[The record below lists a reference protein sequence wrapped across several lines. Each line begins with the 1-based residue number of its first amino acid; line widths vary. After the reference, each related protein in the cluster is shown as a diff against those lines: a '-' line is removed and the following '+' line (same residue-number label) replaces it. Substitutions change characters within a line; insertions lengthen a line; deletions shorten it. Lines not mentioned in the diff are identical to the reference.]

1 MKRYELTDPQ
11 WELIEPL
18 LPQRTATT
26 GRPPKDPREKLN
38 GILWCLCSGAP
49 WRDVPER
56 FGRWQTVYDYYRNWR
71 DDGTFDRIVE
81 ALQIHLD
88 RHGQIDWDLWC
99 IDGSTIRATRAAAG
113 ATKKSL
119 TQHPQEPEDHALG
132 RSRGGF
138 SSKIHL
144 VTDGRGL
151 PLAVEVTPGQ
161 RHESTQVEAVMNDIA
176 IPQPLGRPRKRPRRL
191 AGDKAYSSHSI
202 REWLHAHRISG
213 VIPRK
218 SNERKGSHPFDQQS
232 YRRRSVI
239 EQCVGWLKECRRIG
253 TRFEKLAISFMAMFK
268 LAMIRRY
275 LRLAFSDRA

>member
-113 ATKKSL
+113 ATKKKS
-119 TQHPQEPEDHALG
+119 HAAPAGTRRPCFRPFPG
-132 RSRGGF
+132 RFQQQNPSG
-138 SSKIHL
+138 
-144 VTDGRGL
+144 D
-151 PLAVEVTPGQ
+151 
-161 RHESTQVEAVMNDIA
+161 
-176 IPQPLGRPRKRPRRL
+176 GRPRAP
-191 AGDKAYSSHSI
+191 AG
-202 REWLHAHRISG
+202 G
-213 VIPRK
+213 
-218 SNERKGSHPFDQQS
+218 GSDS
-232 YRRRSVI
+232 
-239 EQCVGWLKECRRIG
+239 W
-253 TRFEKLAISFMAMFK
+253 AA
-268 LAMIRRY
+268 A
-275 LRLAFSDRA
+275 